1 MKKGKLKTKR
11 DHHQHKLWNLAV
23 VSCDNLDRDGCD
35 GDVAGVGGC
44 VGAGGPLLPLHL
56 HPLLLQP
63 AVLLQAAGG
72 PASHSRVQ
80 WGAHAGISI
89 ISTYHIYDINLISI
103 ISTFDIFHIDLWY
116 NIYHIYL

>member
-1 MKKGKLKTKR
+1 M
-11 DHHQHKLWNLAV
+11 

-35 GDVAGVGGC
+35 DDVAGVGGC

-63 AVLLQAAGG
+63 TVLLQAAGG

-80 WGAHAGISI
+80 WGDHAGIYS
-89 ISTYHIYDINLISI
+89 L
-103 ISTFDIFHIDLWY
+103 LA
-116 NIYHIYL
+116 NIYYIYLCFNFLIE

>member
-11 DHHQHKLWNLAV
+11 DHHQHKLWNLSV

-63 AVLLQAAGG
+63 AVLLQTAGG

-80 WGAHAGISI
+80 WGAHAGISTGEYLLYLLI
-89 ISTYHIYDINLISI
+89 ISM
-103 ISTFDIFHIDLWY
+103 IST
-116 NIYHIYL
+116 